1 MLTPALPDVHRRA
14 AAVLAAAGLS
24 VLDTETDTGTDAT
37 GLRVRPAQ
45 DSPEHTLVAPVV
57 NGLEEL
63 PPPLP
68 QHNDRRAAWVR
79 LMQAARNTLTAAGWE
94 RLWVTPTG
102 GEFLPPDEG
111 RGAGS
116 AARRASCP
124 TTCNRT

>member
-14 AAVLAAAGLS
+14 AAVLAAANLT
-24 VLDTETDTGTDAT
+24 VLDTATDTGTDAT
-37 GLRVRPAQ
+37 GLRVRPAPR
-45 DSPEHTLVAPVV
+45 SPEHTLVVPVV

-79 LMQAARNTLTAAGWE
+79 LMQAARNTLTATGWE
-94 RLWVTPTG
+94 RLWETSTG
-102 GEFLPPDEG
+102 GEFLPPDEDRDVG
-111 RGAGS
+111 P

-124 TTCNRT
+124 TTRSRT